1 MANMLLGKPAVRW
14 GRRPR
19 IPIYFIPLFI
29 LFLSLGCKK
38 GFNEYY
44 GDDNPKGGFLYNKLK
59 ADPTF
64 SIFTKGL
71 ERADLVQ
78 FISEGG
84 LYTVFAPTDEAF
96 SKYLSSNGYGS
107 VDDVPVDRLFKILSF
122 HIVNN
127 MWYYYDLK
135 VRFATYQQRLYLTRN
150 KKFVNIDVSAADSI
164 KINGVPVVNAL
175 RDIDAAN
182 GVIHGI
188 NTVLVPLPNLEEVL
202 QSDPELRN
210 STFYRLMQLT
220 ADSAFDRFNSF
231 DRNRDGR
238 MDSVFYK
245 TYPLLS
251 SVYTS
256 IEFRQNTA
264 PANQGGDPLSTTI
277 LIPSNQTL
285 DAFIA
290 PALARIDNSVTDK
303 ITALSP
309 SYAEAVLE
317 SYFVGDTV
325 VTSNELIN
333 RTRVI
338 RSVNGPILPA
348 FTDNHFIRKDLIASN
363 GTIHVINNTFTTP
376 PPLTSAMGQAT
387 MDPELST
394 FMAAVQGASLMA
406 TLTVN
411 TRTGTFFAPTN
422 AAFLEIGLDVKK
434 KTLNG
439 ALLTATQFSNIVR
452 HHIINENLA
461 PAGLTG
467 TKNTDLGGTQQL
479 VFSNG
484 GATVTS
490 ASGVVATVTLPEI
503 SKGPG
508 TPAVGY
514 VYKVNKVLLPRP

>member
-1 MANMLLGKPAVRW
+1 MANLLLGKPALRRVR
-14 GRRPR
+14 RTRM
-19 IPIYFIPLFI
+19 PILTIPLFI
-29 LFLSLGCKK
+29 LLIFPGCKK
-38 GFNEYY
+38 GFNDYY
-44 GDDNPKGGFLYNKLK
+44 GDENPKGGFLYNKLK
-59 ADPTF
+59 ADPAF

-96 SKYLSSNGYGS
+96 SKYLGSNGYGS
-107 VDDVPVDRLFKILSF
+107 VDDVPVDRLFRILSF

-135 VRFATYQQRLYLTRN
+135 VRYATYQQRLYLTRN
-150 KKFVNIDVSAADSI
+150 KKFVNIDVTAADSI
-164 KINGVPVVNAL
+164 KINGVPVVNSL

-202 QSDPELRN
+202 QTDPELRN

-220 ADSAFDRFNSF
+220 ADSAFDRFNSY
-231 DRNRDGR
+231 DRDRDGR

-251 SVYTS
+251 GVYTS
-256 IEFRQNTA
+256 IEYRQNTA
-264 PANQGGDPLSTTI
+264 PANQGGDPLSTTF
-277 LIPSNQTL
+277 LMPSNQAL

-290 PALARIDNSVTDK
+290 PALARIDNSITDK
-303 ITALSP
+303 IAALSP

-317 SYFVGDTV
+317 AYFVADTV

-338 RSVNGPILPA
+338 RSVAGQILPA
-348 FTDNHFIRKDLIASN
+348 FTENNFIRKDIVASN
-363 GTIHVINNTFTTP
+363 GTIQVIDYTFPTP
-376 PPLTSAMGQAT
+376 PALTSAMGQAT
-387 MDPELST
+387 MDPELSS
-394 FMAAVQGASLMA
+394 FMAAVQGASLMPS
-406 TLTVN
+406 LTVN
-411 TRTGTFFAPTN
+411 TRTGTFLAPTN
-422 AAFLEIGLDVKK
+422 AAFEEIGLDVKK

-461 PAGLTG
+461 PAALTG
-467 TKNTDLGGTQQL
+467 TKNTDLGGGQQL

-490 ASGVVATVTLPEI
+490 ASGVVATVMLPEV

-508 TPAVGY
+508 TPSVGY